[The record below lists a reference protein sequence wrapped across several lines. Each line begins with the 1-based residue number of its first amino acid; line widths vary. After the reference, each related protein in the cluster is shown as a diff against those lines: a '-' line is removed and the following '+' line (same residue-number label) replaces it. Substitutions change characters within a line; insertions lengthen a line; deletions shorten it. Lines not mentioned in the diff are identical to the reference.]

1 MKRAVYCTKRLI
13 TSLIIVASLCLS
25 GCDLKN
31 KLERWL
37 NEETYNFNGVY
48 SNQYNNDQLIFK
60 DAKVLMKTNGDETLF
75 PFSVDETYLHIRVR
89 HSTREK
95 RPDIVMRIHGN
106 GEVLTCSA
114 CARYRLSNIWVK
126 ENVN

>member
-1 MKRAVYCTKRLI
+1 MDRSMYSARRLSTGFI
-13 TSLIIVASLCLS
+13 LVISLCLS
-25 GCDLKN
+25 GCDLKG

-37 NEETYNFNGVY
+37 NEETYNFNGIY
-48 SNQYNNDQLIFK
+48 SNQYNDDQLIFK
-60 DAKVLMKTNGDETLF
+60 EAKVLMKTNGDESVF
-75 PFSVDETYLHIRVR
+75 PFSVDDTYLHIQIR

-114 CARYRLSNIWVK
+114 CAKYRLSNIWVK
-126 ENVN
+126 ETPK